1 MGPTIEWY
9 TKEGEVEAKT
19 QKLRWQSSVSGAPIE
34 MAADGDEW
42 RWCGDADEVVV
53 VVVGRCIR
61 KREARGGLGAEN
73 HETERV
79 SSVSGAPCE
88 TVMEGDWG
96 R

>member
-9 TKEGEVEAKT
+9 AKEGEVEAKT
-19 QKLRWQSSVSGAPIE
+19 RKLRRQSSVSGAPIE

-53 VVVGRCIR
+53 VVERCVR

-79 SSVSGAPCE
+79 SSVSGAPCK
-88 TVMEGDWG
+88 TVTEGDWG